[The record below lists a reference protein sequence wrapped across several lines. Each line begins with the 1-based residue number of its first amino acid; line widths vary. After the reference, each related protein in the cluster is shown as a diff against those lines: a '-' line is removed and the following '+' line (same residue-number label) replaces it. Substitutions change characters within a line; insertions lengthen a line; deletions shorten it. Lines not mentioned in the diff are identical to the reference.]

1 VSSGIGKT
9 AAKLF
14 QRKGWS
20 VVATMRDLASETELT
35 TLEKVL
41 VTRLDVQD
49 TASITSAVEEGIARF
64 GTIDA
69 LVDAG

>member
-1 VSSGIGKT
+1 
-9 AAKLF
+9 
-14 QRKGWS
+14 
-20 VVATMRDLASETELT
+20 MRDLASETELT